1 MAFQTPDSDIPSVS
15 GNIAVVQSSR
25 KGWFSKIT
33 NGLSIGNKIKFGYS
47 LALGV
52 GIVGTTIGLILG
64 DRYQQQALQQQQN
77 AFKELNLLYRLQ
89 TSILQTR
96 THQQQLI
103 PLVANLKLYK
113 EEYAHITN
121 RPVLK
126 LASKYI

>member
-1 MAFQTPDSDIPSVS
+1 MAFQTQGSDSSSVS
-15 GNIAVVQSSR
+15 DHIPVVQSSQ
-25 KGWFSKIT
+25 KSWLSKIT
-33 NGLSIGNKIKFGYS
+33 NNLSVGNKIKFGYAF
-47 LALGV
+47 ALGV

-64 DRYQQQALQQQQN
+64 DHYQQEALEQQQN

-103 PLVANLKLYK
+103 PLVSNPKLYK

-121 RPVLK
+121 VHTPEIK
-126 LASKYI
+126 